1 MPTPRARRG
10 AAAEAFVAGRLER
23 AGYRIIDRNWRAR
36 TGELDVIALQGELL
50 IFIEVRSRRGEAM
63 GTADESVDARKLQRL
78 MSTALS
84 WLDAHPEHAER
95 LWRVDLIAVTLDDRG
110 ALAAYNHY
118 ENLTLD

>member
-1 MPTPRARRG
+1 MSTPRARRG

-23 AGYRIIDRNWRAR
+23 AGYQVIDRNWRAR
-36 TGELDVIALQGELL
+36 SGELDVIALQGELL
-50 IFIEVRSRRGEAM
+50 VFIEVRSRRGEAM

-78 MSTALS
+78 MSTALA
-84 WLDAHPEHAER
+84 WLDAHPDHAER
-95 LWRVDLIAVTLDDRG
+95 LWRVDLIAVTLDERG

>member
-1 MPTPRARRG
+1 MSTPRARRG

-23 AGYRIIDRNWRAR
+23 TGYRIIDRNWRAR
-36 TGELDVIALQGELL
+36 TGELDLIALRGELL
-50 IFIEVRSRRGEAM
+50 VFIEVRSRRGEAM
-63 GTADESVDARKLQRL
+63 GSADESVDARKLQRL
-78 MSTALS
+78 MSTALA
-84 WLDAHPEHAER
+84 WLDEHAEHQER